1 MIAMSSTLFLAAA
14 IIAGLLAASGVLAWF
29 YTTTRRRESEE
40 RARGEGQSL
49 LLLQNQLGEL
59 ARTLDSRLGEASRF
73 MQESNR
79 EVQTAVRAQFSESAK
94 IIREV
99 TEGLTSLKET
109 NTQVVSFAEQLQ
121 SLQDVLQN
129 PKRRGV
135 LGEYYLE
142 TVLKNVLPPAVF
154 AMQQRLGADG
164 AGNELIVDAAI
175 FVQGKIIPIDSKFS
189 LENYN
194 RLASERDEAERAR
207 LERQFKQDLK
217 NRIDETSKYIQPAL
231 GTMDFALMFIPS
243 EAIFYDLIVG
253 SVGVNAEELIQ
264 YAARKHVNIVS
275 PNSFYAFLQVILHG
289 LRQVEI
295 EQNTELI
302 RKRVGELGRHLKS
315 YEDFYLKL
323 GNSLRTTVNHY
334 NAAGKELGKID
345 KDILRI
351 SGTEAGLTAL
361 SLERPEGESG

>member
-1 MIAMSSTLFLAAA
+1 MSST
-14 IIAGLLAASGVLAWF
+14 ILLAILALALMSLGGGVIAWL
-29 YTTTRRRESEE
+29 YARALRREREE
-40 RARGEGQSL
+40 RARDGGQQGL
-49 LLLQNQLGEL
+49 TLLQQQVSEL
-59 ARTLDSRLGEASRF
+59 ARTLDARLSDASRF
-73 MQESNR
+73 MQNSSR
-79 EVQTAVRAQFSESAK
+79 EVHEAVRAQFSESAK
-94 IIREV
+94 IIAQV
-99 TEGLTSLKET
+99 TEGLTKLNAT

-142 TVLKNVLPPAVF
+142 TVLKNVLPPSVY
-154 AMQQRLGADG
+154 AMQHRLGADSEG
-164 AGNELIVDAAI
+164 RELIVDAAI

-194 RLASERDEAERAR
+194 RLASERDEQERGR

-217 NRIDETSKYIQPAL
+217 NRIDETAKYIDPSL

-243 EAIFYDLIVG
+243 EAIFYDLIINQVG
-253 SVGVNAEELIQ
+253 AVKVNTEELIQ

-302 RKRVGELGRHLKS
+302 RKRVGELGRHLKG
-315 YEDFYLKL
+315 YEDFYLRL

-351 SGTEAGLTAL
+351 SGEQVGLSPL
-361 SLERPEGESG
+361 SLEWPEEEA

>member
-1 MIAMSSTLFLAAA
+1 MSTTLLLVIVAITGFLV
-14 IIAGLLAASGVLAWF
+14 ASVSAWF
-29 YTTTRRRESEE
+29 YFSTRRREREE
-40 RARGEGQSL
+40 REREGGQSFL
-49 LLLQNQLGEL
+49 MLQNQLGEI
-59 ARTLDSRLGEASRF
+59 ARTLDGRLSEASRF

-99 TEGLTSLKET
+99 TEGLTSLRET

-142 TVLKNVLPPAVF
+142 TVLKNVLPPSVY
-154 AMQQRLGADG
+154 AMQHRLGADG
-164 AGNELIVDAAI
+164 EGSELIVDAAI

-194 RLASERDEAERAR
+194 RLASERDEAERVR

-217 NRIDETSKYIQPAL
+217 NRIDETSKYIEPSL

-243 EAIFYDLIVG
+243 EAIFYDLIINQVG
-253 SVGVNAEELIQ
+253 AVKVNTEELIQ

-315 YEDFYLKL
+315 YEDFSLRL

-334 NAAGKELGKID
+334 NAAGKEFGKID

-351 SGTEAGLTAL
+351 SGAEAGLSAL
-361 SLERPEGESG
+361 SIERPEGEGE